1 MHGKFEA
8 ILAPDGTLQ
17 FTKPVKL
24 TSPRNV
30 IVTVLPEGM
39 DAELYEEVM
48 RYMGSD
54 ESKADA
60 EKAMQAIREG
70 RYTDTTGAIQRFEAA
85 LKAAGRS

>member
-8 ILAPDGTLQ
+8 VLAPDGTLQ
-17 FTKPVKL
+17 FTKPIKV

-48 RYMGSD
+48 KDSPETR
-54 ESKADA
+54 A
-60 EKAMQAIREG
+60 ETDRAMEDIRAG
-70 RYTDTTGAIQRFEAA
+70 RYTDTAGAVEQF
-85 LKAAGRS
+85 KAKLREAGRL